1 MGQEIE
7 GSQRRNMVRGRRGR
21 SLREENTPAS
31 TSQRASANG
40 MGRTP
45 TGGPSAPGPLSAL
58 RPSGQ
63 MLVSCLSLSSPPPL
77 CEASSPACLIL
88 RSASHRLWHSGAPR
102 PRSAFPFSHGTH
114 YLTYSISC
122 SLVMSLCASVF
133 PTPSPCLTPP
143 EQGPLLC
150 SPVYLKCLEQ
160 GLKHC
165 RNSANDFSVNKG
177 SFLTLSI
184 HKGVEGGLR
193 KSLQPF
199 FC

>member
-1 MGQEIE
+1 MPPPPSGLQQTA
-7 GSQRRNMVRGRRGR
+7 GGGHPQAAP
-21 SLREENTPAS
+21 LPWPPA
-31 TSQRASANG
+31 AL
-40 MGRTP
+40 
-45 TGGPSAPGPLSAL
+45 PL
-58 RPSGQ
+58 PGQ
-63 MLVSCLSLSSPPPL
+63 MLVSFLPLSTPPPL
-77 CEASSPACLIL
+77 REASPAHLIL
-88 RSASHRLWHSGAPR
+88 WSASHSLWHSGAPR
-102 PRSAFPFSHGTH
+102 PWSAFPFSHSTH

-122 SLVMSLCASVF
+122 SLVMSLCESVF

-160 GLKHC
+160 GLKHY
-165 RNSANDFSVNKG
+165 RDSANDFSVNKG

-184 HKGVEGGLR
+184 HTGVEGGLR